1 MPKSKSKRF
10 DSSPRSAAICLAAV
24 LAVVA
29 PFGISSYA
37 ADTQASAPTPDVSLD
52 EVLVTGER
60 PGPGMWRVAK
70 GDHELW
76 ILATLEPLP
85 KKMKWRS
92 AAVEDR
98 IALSQA
104 VLAPPNVDADVGFF
118 RGITLLPSL
127 LRARHSPDGQTL
139 EQTLPHDLYI
149 RWLALRVK
157 YLGSGGGDETL
168 RPLLAALDLY
178 LHAIDA
184 VGLTSD
190 DGVWDVVEQT
200 AHKHR
205 VPVLPVTFK
214 LPLDDPK
221 GAIREL
227 GSIPRD
233 AEVAC
238 LASTVQRLETDLPPM
253 RERANLWS
261 LGDVR
266 GLRAMTY
273 PDESMTCLNAFFAVP
288 ALREP
293 MQQARAKLFD
303 LWLAAADAALDK
315 NLSSFAV
322 LPINELL
329 EPQGLLARLQA
340 KGYVIVEPEA
350 HEEPAP

>member
-1 MPKSKSKRF
+1 MATP
-10 DSSPRSAAICLAAV
+10 
-24 LAVVA
+24 A
-29 PFGISSYA
+29 P
-37 ADTQASAPTPDVSLD
+37 APEASLD

-60 PGPGMWRVAK
+60 PGPGLWRVSE
-70 GDHELW
+70 DQHDLW

-85 KKMKWRS
+85 KKMRWRS

-98 IALSQA
+98 IASSQA

-139 EQTLPHDLYI
+139 EQSLPHDLYI

-178 LHAIDA
+178 THAIDA
-184 VGLTSD
+184 AGLTSD
-190 DGVWDVVEQT
+190 DGVWDVVQQT
-200 AHKHR
+200 ARKHH
-205 VPVLPVTFK
+205 VPVQPVTLK
-214 LPLDDPK
+214 LTLDDPK

-227 GSIPRD
+227 GAIPRD

-238 LASTVQRLETDLPPM
+238 LASTIQRLETDLQPM

-273 PDESMTCLNAFFAVP
+273 PDERMTCLNAFFAVP

-293 MQQARAKLFD
+293 MEHARAQLFD
-303 LWLAAADAALDK
+303 LWLAAADAALRK
-315 NLSSFAV
+315 NVSSFAV

-329 EPQGLLARLQA
+329 DPEGLLAKLRA

-350 HEEPAP
+350 TEESAP